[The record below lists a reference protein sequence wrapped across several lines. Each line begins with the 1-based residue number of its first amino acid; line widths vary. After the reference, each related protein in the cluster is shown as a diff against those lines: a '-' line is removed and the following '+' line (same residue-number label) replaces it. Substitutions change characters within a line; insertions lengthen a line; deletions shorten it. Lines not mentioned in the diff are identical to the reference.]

1 MKGEK
6 IRTDEVFMDLKNLSL
21 DCTSRAGIVW
31 NNSRWFAGTSII
43 SHLYM
48 YRKRALQLTNS
59 VNYLNL
65 YAGFY
70 FNRKKN

>member
-1 MKGEK
+1 
-6 IRTDEVFMDLKNLSL
+6 MDLKNFSL

-31 NNSRWFAGTSII
+31 NNSHWFAGTSII

-48 YRKRALQLTNS
+48 YRKRAVQLTNS

-70 FNRKKN
+70 FNRRKGK